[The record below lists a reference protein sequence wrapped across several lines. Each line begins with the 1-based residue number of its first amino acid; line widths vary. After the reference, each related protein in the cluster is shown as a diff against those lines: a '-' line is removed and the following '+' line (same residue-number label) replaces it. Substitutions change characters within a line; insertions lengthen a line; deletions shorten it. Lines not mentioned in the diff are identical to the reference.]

1 MLNSF
6 KKNWE
11 LIASYV
17 FIILSIAM
25 LLYGE
30 SSCAGAG
37 CAFAV
42 LVAIALLF
50 ISVIFVIVALVREI
64 FSKEVKKLTY
74 ILIALAI
81 YAIIIFYILQN
92 TNI

>member
-1 MLNSF
+1 MLKSF

-42 LVAIALLF
+42 LVALALLF

-64 FSKEVKKLTY
+64 FSKEIKKLTY